1 MRTDSRCLSSGPA
14 TASGHLLNPTDPES
28 DDRDWIRQTWEWLL
42 RKHLGLPA
50 PEPSWLD
57 QPAIA
62 RHFDLK
68 PQPPTPAHG
77 SQRRSVLREEIKP
90 FNFLS
95 IAFVHPLERPPDDPR
110 LVLIGPYRTTPDEQL
125 TQPWINRHSGKRY
138 HITTTP
144 SNGLQRPGIV
154 TVKTYRDMLAEYAV
168 HPNPRATA
176 PTVNPATARPSDY
189 SRGARHCTNDH
200 HIGKEATGSR
210 SQAGLIQ
217 GAEEDPRHLRRH
229 RSASAAGMGAPDP
242 AGARC
247 SRGRCGAPATA
258 WEPFRPCWRGVKA

>member
-14 TASGHLLNPTDPES
+14 TASPSAHPTDPES

-62 RHFDLK
+62 RHSISSPSLHRLLTALNAERL
-68 PQPPTPAHG
+68 TPRRSSHSTFSASPSSTPRAPARRSHG
-77 SQRRSVLREEIKP
+77 SCSSAPTAPPLTSSSRSLG
-90 FNFLS
+90 F
-95 IAFVHPLERPPDDPR
+95 
-110 LVLIGPYRTTPDEQL
+110 
-125 TQPWINRHSGKRY
+125 NRHSGKRY

-154 TVKTYRDMLAEYAV
+154 TVRPTATCSPNTPYT
-168 HPNPRATA
+168 PNPRATA

-189 SRGARHCTNDH
+189 SRGGPSLHERSPTSARRPT
-200 HIGKEATGSR
+200 ARGSPGR
-210 SQAGLIQ
+210 THSGCR
-217 GAEEDPRHLRRH
+217 GDPRHLRRH

-242 AGARC
+242 AERAVRQ
-247 SRGRCGAPATA
+247 
-258 WEPFRPCWRGVKA
+258 